1 MPYCILTIH
10 SYTRNSTYT
19 FSPITG
25 LIHIHTIN
33 SIHPAPHQTA
43 YDALRSSLERLLGL
57 AGGGVAQP
65 TGEVTRADEVRVG
78 VGRNGDGRDEGE
90 R

>member
-1 MPYCILTIH
+1 MLTVRL
-10 SYTRNSTYT
+10 YDRNSTYT

-33 SIHPAPHQTA
+33 SIHPAPHQAA
-43 YDALRSSLERLLGL
+43 YDALRSSLERVLGL

-65 TGEVTRADEVRVG
+65 AGEVTRAGRVKVEVG
-78 VGRNGDGRDEGE
+78 GNHGGKDGR
-90 R
+90 